1 MLQRPTLMPPSMRAV
16 PRTANP
22 SRQAG
27 PPDTPITVSD
37 DSHEKF
43 GSFCDGEEIVIVE
56 PTDPDEDRLKQKELN
71 NVKSNCNRTIT
82 LKSHP
87 SKPQRS
93 LNHTQ
98 TVVSSTTCP
107 TETIPTVQTAE
118 QPKGCEVTVSLQEAL
133 QSILSNVNRNMAIPS
148 VAIQPLLATKGN
160 ATPSLVGP
168 CVVPN
173 PLTTLWLHSSTPN
186 PAATTPCPP
195 ATVSPTSA
203 FEEIAKLAQSIAPLN
218 PLVAAVLV
226 NCATVNMIGQ
236 LAGSFCA
243 PIYNT
248 SALGATGTFQTG
260 TALNSILPTLLSNFS
275 LSTPHQETASV
286 SNGVGNM
293 PGITV
298 TSPTSQ
304 CQTIVQSKPYNV
316 TSSSLPK
323 PTVQTV
329 EFLRLPA
336 VSTSTIPSPTTPP
349 STIPSMSATKTL
361 TAALTSSIALN
372 RASCRVKRFKCPMPN
387 CDFAFY
393 SRFNQ
398 TEHIRTHTGE
408 RPFSCPEPECSA
420 AFKRRRDLRDH
431 WTIHISQHPSSETP
445 QIIKIDEDEADCE
458 DFSEVR
464 PSLNMSSMDSP
475 TPTPS
480 STTESFNIV
489 VSSGAKTESPG
500 ESSETEN
507 PNESDKSIQ
516 ARYHC
521 SFPGCDKSYA
531 RRHRLN
537 QHASSHTGP
546 RPIQC
551 NEPNCNA
558 QFFSDQDLVRHKIAH
573 QYSTDMLTRRRHTC
587 PYPNCEKAY
596 SKLNKLKEHVRSHT
610 GERPFVC
617 REPGCGAAF
626 IRLYGV
632 RRHELTH
639 VFGRRRAK
647 RLTRFPT
654 TLVNII
660 NGTASVQQTDEAIE
674 AKVEQLVSAITSRTM
689 RRTAQNP
696 IPILAKPVE
705 SSEPNP
711 ESGDLSVDSL
721 SASSRALPAI
731 APKTTALPSMRP
743 LSPITGT
750 PGMRRPHVCPFKE
763 CGKAF
768 PKLNKL
774 REHICR
780 HTGERPFVC
789 DKCKASFVRMYD
801 LRRHGNIHLRGAQ
814 PRNAHRLLAPRPLE
828 ALESEPTNSENSD
841 ITVKPEAVTVF
852 S

>member
-1 MLQRPTLMPPSMRAV
+1 MLQRPTLMPPSMRTV
-16 PRTANP
+16 PRTVTP
-22 SRQAG
+22 SRQDD
-27 PPDTPITVSD
+27 PSDNPITVSD
-37 DSHEKF
+37 DSREKF
-43 GSFCDGEEIVIVE
+43 RSFCDGEEIVIVE
-56 PTDPDEDRLKQKELN
+56 PTDPDEDRLKQKQLN
-71 NVKSNCNRTIT
+71 NVKSNCNRTIII
-82 LKSHP
+82 KSHV
-87 SKPQRS
+87 SKPQTS

-98 TVVSSTTCP
+98 TVVSSTTCS
-107 TETIPTVQTAE
+107 TETIPTVQPAE
-118 QPKGCEVTVSLQEAL
+118 QPKSCEIALSLQEAL
-133 QSILSNVNRNMAIPS
+133 QSILSNVNRNAPVPN
-148 VAIQPLLATKGN
+148 VAIQPVLTTKGN
-160 ATPSLVGP
+160 ATPNLVGP

-173 PLTTLWLHSSTPN
+173 PLTALWLHSSTPN
-186 PAATTPCPP
+186 PAVNAPAPP
-195 ATVSPTSA
+195 ATVNPTSA

-226 NCATVNMIGQ
+226 NCATVNMISQ

-248 SALGATGTFQTG
+248 SALGTNSTFQTG
-260 TALNSILPTLLSNFS
+260 AALNSILPTLLSNFS
-275 LSTPHQETASV
+275 LSTPHQETINV
-286 SNGVGNM
+286 SNNTGSM

-304 CQTIVQSKPYNV
+304 CQISVQSKPSSV
-316 TSSSLPK
+316 TSSSLPT

-336 VSTSTIPSPTTPP
+336 VSTTTVSSATTPP
-349 STIPSMSATKTL
+349 TAIPATSTTKTL
-361 TAALTSSIALN
+361 AAVLTSSIALN

-431 WTIHISQHPSSETP
+431 WTIHISQHPSSETS
-445 QIIKIDEDEADCE
+445 QVIKIDEDEADYE
-458 DFSEVR
+458 NFGVAR
-464 PSLNMSSMDSP
+464 PSVSVSSMDSP

-480 STTESFNIV
+480 STTESLNMVI
-489 VSSGAKTESPG
+489 SGGAKTESPG
-500 ESSETEN
+500 ESSETDN

-521 SFPGCDKSYA
+521 SFPGCAKSYA

-546 RPIQC
+546 RPIKC

-558 QFFSDQDLVRHKIAH
+558 QFFSDQDLMRHKIAH

-705 SSEPNP
+705 SNEPNP
-711 ESGDLSVDSL
+711 EGGDLSVES

-743 LSPITGT
+743 LSPISGT

-828 ALESEPTNSENSD
+828 ALESKPTTSENSD
-841 ITVKPEAVTVF
+841 ITVKPESVTVF